1 MFCRKFGT
9 MPSLANLCHY
19 ISHKIPCSLFSRFF
33 FSLEGGVGLRKR
45 ARLENTVHATCQGWQ
60 NASSAGRLG
69 CRGIGKMNS
78 VQIFFVVNLR
88 QKHFFSLFYALLLEL
103 FRRLFFSPGSI
114 VNIFLF
120 ATFTTPPPPPP
131 RDQMVSPLTLLFAAR
146 CLNNEQ
152 YHNAGSKLNQRK

>member
-1 MFCRKFGT
+1 M
-9 MPSLANLCHY
+9 LA
-19 ISHKIPCSLFSRFF
+19 LFSFF
-33 FSLEGGVGLRKR
+33 LFLGGGGGGGGGVGLRNR

-60 NASSAGRLG
+60 NASSAGGLG

-120 ATFTTPPPPPP
+120 ATLTTPPPPPP

-146 CLNNEQ
+146 YLNNEQ